1 MLMIF
6 LFPFSRGS
14 IHQLEEKFGNFYSVV
29 MILRVHLMN
38 EIRFDSV
45 EGILFLHV

>member
-1 MLMIF
+1 MLTIA
-6 LFPFSRGS
+6 LFSTFRGS